1 MNSRVLGIFLG
12 TGLLLCLTIFL
23 TSYANNVRLPG
34 NDEGYEP
41 VQPLAYSHRLH
52 AGELQIG
59 CLHCHSDAGRG
70 RNAGIPT
77 SQTCMDC
84 HKFVTAPILDVRAE
98 DKRAEKAKE
107 KPGRIVS
114 AELKKLYTAM
124 GLDEQLR
131 PIEGGG
137 SGAAPHAVEWIRV
150 HELPD
155 FVYFNHGSHVSA
167 GVECQTCHG
176 AIETM
181 ERVRQVSDLSMG
193 WCVNCHRGANATGV
207 NGLAVAAPTD
217 CAGCHF

>member
-12 TGLLLCLTIFL
+12 TGLILCLTIFF

-52 AGELQIG
+52 AGELRIA
-59 CLHCHSDAGRG
+59 CLHCHSDAGRS

-77 SQTCMDC
+77 MQTCMDC

-98 DKRAEKAKE
+98 DRRAAEKKE
-107 KPGRIVS
+107 KPRRIVS
-114 AELKKLYTAM
+114 AELGKLYSAM
-124 GLDEQLR
+124 GLDGELR
-131 PIEGGG
+131 PVAGAVPRAIEW
-137 SGAAPHAVEWIRV
+137 VRV

-155 FVYFNHGSHVSA
+155 FVYFNHGVHVSA

-207 NGLAVAAPTD
+207 RGLAVAAPTD
-217 CAGCHF
+217 CAGCHY